1 MLRVVKALGA
11 AAVAGPLLLG
21 TPSSA
26 RAQAAPPLDLT
37 LIGCKKLHR
46 AEVGRIL
53 EAELGARLSAG
64 DLPETTAVEVECQG
78 SSVLLRVRDP
88 ITRKGVSRL
97 ISLETEQPEA
107 HARLVALAATELVLA
122 SWSEL
127 EFNPNPRV
135 EPEGPAVPPEISAL
149 ALQTVQDRRVAR
161 GLTGQRPVAHSRRPL
176 EAPASEFR
184 LVALASLRKFFD
196 NSGVLFGGGFR
207 LGEDLTNLVSWS
219 VDGMTEAGDLDS
231 VSSQTTTV
239 GAAVLFF
246 QRWRFLTGR
255 IGGGLRLALN
265 ASETNGTAG
274 RESSYVV
281 TPMGWPMVMGSLT
294 VRLGRRAFSELSV
307 EGSYSLPISGPDE
320 QRTMSGAWSAMNLGV
335 GVYL

>member
-1 MLRVVKALGA
+1 MKALAA
-11 AAVAGPLLLG
+11 AAVAGALLLG

-26 RAQAAPPLDLT
+26 WARAGPPLKLT
-37 LIGCKKLHR
+37 LLGCKKLNQG
-46 AEVGRIL
+46 EVGRIL

-64 DLPETTAVEVECQG
+64 NLPETTEVQVDCLG
-78 SSVLLRVRDP
+78 DSVLLRVRDP
-88 ITRKGVSRL
+88 ITRKGLSRL

-135 EPEGPAVPPEISAL
+135 KSEGPVVPPELSAL
-149 ALQTVQDRRVAR
+149 ALQTVHERRVAR
-161 GLTGQRPVAHSRRPL
+161 GLTGRQPAVRFRRRVEP
-176 EAPASEFR
+176 PASELR
-184 LVALASLRKFFD
+184 LAALASLREFFD

-219 VDGMTEAGDLDS
+219 VDGMTEAGALDS
-231 VSSQTTTV
+231 VNSQTTTV

-246 QRWRFLTGR
+246 QRWRALTGR
-255 IGGGLRLALN
+255 VGGGLRLALN
-265 ASETNGTAG
+265 AREADGTTG
-274 RESSYVV
+274 RESSYVIA
-281 TPMGWPMVMGSLT
+281 PMGWPMLMSSLT
-294 VRLGRRAFSELSV
+294 VRLGTKALLELSV
-307 EGSYSLPISGPDE
+307 EGSYSLPISGPDNE
-320 QRTMSGAWSAMNLGV
+320 QRTMSGAWCAMNLGL